1 MTITGFDP
9 ARNFAIADLASGIT
23 NVATS
28 ITLATGKGA
37 LFPDPSADGAFN
49 VPLYNSTDYTAPWLD
64 PDVEIVRVTAKSTDT
79 FTVTRA
85 QEGTSAVAH
94 NTGGKTYSLYMAL
107 TRKAYDDLITALIAV
122 RGVTL
127 GGTGAATFTDGGVLI
142 GNGTGAVQA
151 TSAGTAGQVLTS
163 NGTGVDPTFQTAS
176 GGTVDNGVQNF
187 RLTLVT
193 GTPVM
198 TTDQTAKTTVYLTP
212 YTGNRIAL
220 YDGSSAWSIL
230 TSAEVSLSLS
240 GYTADKNYDI
250 WAYNNSGTLTLDS
263 TVWTNDT
270 TRATALAYQDGV
282 LVKSGTTTRRYIGT
296 IRITGT
302 TGQTEFTIAPTAA
315 TGGTNNKLFLWNY
328 YNRIPL
334 IAICRDDTNS
344 WTYSSATWRNANNSA
359 SNRVSF
365 VTGVAESSI
374 DAVYNQ
380 LARCSNGYVHNGI
393 GYDSASAISGF
404 SGIAGSDGVAYSKNN
419 AIAEYTLVPS
429 AGFHYMQAL
438 ELTDSGSTD
447 PLYYGDGLYGN
458 TALYI
463 KTLY

>member
-163 NGTGVDPTFQTAS
+163 NGAGVDPTFQTAS
-176 GGTVDNGVQNF
+176 GGTIDNGVQNF
-187 RLTLVT
+187 RLTLVS

-198 TTDQTAKTTVYLTP
+198 TTDQTAKTTIYLTP

-220 YDGSSAWSIL
+220 YDGSSAWSVI

-240 GYTADKNYDI
+240 GYTANKNYDI

-263 TVWTNDT
+263 TVWTDDT

-282 LVKSGTTTRRYIGT
+282 LVKSGTTTRRYVGT

-315 TGGTNNKLFLWNY
+315 LGGTNNKLFVWNY
-328 YNRIPL
+328 YNRVPVT
-334 IAICRDDTNS
+334 AVSRDSTDS
-344 WTYSSATWRNANNSA
+344 WTYAGAAWRSANNST

-365 VTGVAESSI
+365 VIGVAEHPI
-374 DAVYNQ
+374 DALYNVVA
-380 LARCSNGYVHNGI
+380 LGYNNFAYTGV
-393 GYDSASAISGF
+393 GYDITYAISGAP
-404 SGIAGSDGVAYSKNN
+404 GINGIFTGTNSVAGN
-419 AIAEYTLVPS
+419 AISQYAVIPS
-429 AGFHYMQAL
+429 AGLHYVQAV
-438 ELTDSGSTD
+438 ENGNGSASNT
-447 PLYYGDGLYGN
+447 YYGDGLLGN
-458 TALYI
+458 CALY
-463 KTLY
+463 LNSMY